1 MKNPVAKGLRTP
13 RYRVR
18 TVKPK
23 KGKGSY
29 GKESRQNGRQLL
41 GKQEKEERDIHW

>member
-1 MKNPVAKGLRTP
+1 MKNPVARGLRTP

-23 KGKGSY
+23 KGKGAYNRGTEKRKLDARVS
-29 GKESRQNGRQLL
+29 KVP
-41 GKQEKEERDIHW
+41 QEA